1 MLSIPEQ
8 YDLQQTQKEQRE
20 ELERQKILRMGKCAI
35 VPDYD
40 EESTIKNDG
49 FVSAVYDSDTD
60 TEYDRIDTDI
70 YDRNSDTNHS
80 ISTETDN
87 GVSADNMNS
96 C

>member
-40 EESTIKNDG
+40 EESTIHNDG

-60 TEYDRIDTDI
+60 TEYDRIDNDV
-70 YDRNSDTNHS
+70 YDRNSDTNRS
-80 ISTETDN
+80 STESDN
-87 GVSADNMNS
+87 GVSADNMDS